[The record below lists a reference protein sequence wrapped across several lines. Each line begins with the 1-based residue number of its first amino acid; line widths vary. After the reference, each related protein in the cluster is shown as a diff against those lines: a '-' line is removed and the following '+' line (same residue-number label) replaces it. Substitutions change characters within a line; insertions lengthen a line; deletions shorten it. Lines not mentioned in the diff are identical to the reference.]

1 MTDIENRVVD
11 EVEKVVKGKR
21 MRSGWKRNAKKPEM
35 SMILTIRRL

>member
-21 MRSGWKRNAKKPEM
+21 DIISWIKG
-35 SMILTIRRL
+35 L